1 MDDDRDIYVYGGIRR
16 IVLAFKHNLEILAEI
31 KREHDTS
38 LEKLSQS
45 LCDYEIFLK
54 DKYGIDV
61 ELNHLLNHADYLD
74 EQKIAIYRKRILD
87 YGNTLK
93 REMETI

>member
-16 IVLAFKHNLEILAEI
+16 IILTFKHDLEILAEI
-31 KREHDTS
+31 KKEHDIS

-45 LCDYEIFLK
+45 LCDYEVFLK
-54 DKYGIDV
+54 EKYHIDI

-74 EQKIAIYRKRILD
+74 EQKVLMYRKRILD
-87 YGNTLK
+87 YGNALK
-93 REMETI
+93 REMESI